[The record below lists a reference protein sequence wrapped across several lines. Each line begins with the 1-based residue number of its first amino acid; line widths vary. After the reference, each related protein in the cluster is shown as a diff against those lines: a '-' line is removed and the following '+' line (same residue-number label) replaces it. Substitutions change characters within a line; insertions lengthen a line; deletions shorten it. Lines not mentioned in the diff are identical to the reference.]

1 MKSIADPAM
10 EEVLAIKEQCWREVE
25 HLPMD
30 EAIRESLRKANETAD
45 KLGFA
50 GSMVLPPASAQKSA
64 ASEHV

>member
-25 HLPMD
+25 LLPID

-45 KLGFA
+45 ELGFA
-50 GSMVLPPASAQKSA
+50 GAMVLPPASVQKSA
-64 ASEHV
+64 A